1 MKKKTIM
8 LGLFAANLILFLL
21 YSMIT
26 FCLYPEACVQKD
38 KIPLTV
44 KWKEQM
50 EHTAYIDRLYAIA
63 DEMGGDLMLSV
74 MTGDYVN
81 QYYRTENDPSFIQI
95 EGLQPGVRY
104 STDPKAGEEKIKG
117 FFFLLDSDF
126 QIAPLRTLEDM
137 DIDLSVQAILV
148 RSDREKAFSELEEKY
163 GLELGSGGHGVAI
176 DNSFIGFYL
185 AMAALAFFLFISV
198 VFYAFSRAKDM
209 FVKKTLG

>member
-21 YSMIT
+21 YSMLS
-26 FCLYPEACVQKD
+26 FCVYPEACVQKD
-38 KIPLTV
+38 KITLTV

-63 DEMGGDLMLSV
+63 DEIGGDLMLSV

-81 QYYRTENDPSFIQI
+81 QYYRTEKDPSFIPI

-117 FFFLLDSDF
+117 FFFLPDSDF
-126 QIAPLRTLEDM
+126 RIAPLRTLEDM
-137 DIDLSVQAILV
+137 DIDLSVQAILI
-148 RSDREKAFSELEEKY
+148 RSDRKKLFRNQQKNMVWSLFAMDTAAQVKLRSKDSIWQWQRLLFFSSSLWC
-163 GLELGSGGHGVAI
+163 SMPFPVPRI
-176 DNSFIGFYL
+176 CS
-185 AMAALAFFLFISV
+185 
-198 VFYAFSRAKDM
+198 
-209 FVKKTLG
+209 

>member
-21 YSMIT
+21 YSMLS
-26 FCLYPEACVQKD
+26 FCVYPEACVQKD
-38 KIPLTV
+38 KITLTV

-63 DEMGGDLMLSV
+63 DEIGGDLMLSV

-81 QYYRTENDPSFIQI
+81 QYYRTEKDPSFIPI

-117 FFFLLDSDF
+117 FFFLPDSDF
-126 QIAPLRTLEDM
+126 RIAPLRTLEDM
-137 DIDLSVQAILV
+137 DIDLSVQAILI
-148 RSDREKAFSELEEKY
+148 RSDREKAFSESAEKY
-163 GLELGSGGHGVAI
+163 GLELVRNGHGRTGEASVE
-176 DNSFIGFYL
+176 GFYL
-185 AMAALAFFLFISV
+185 AMAALAFFLFVSV
-198 VFYAFSRAKDM
+198 VFYAFSRA
-209 FVKKTLG
+209 